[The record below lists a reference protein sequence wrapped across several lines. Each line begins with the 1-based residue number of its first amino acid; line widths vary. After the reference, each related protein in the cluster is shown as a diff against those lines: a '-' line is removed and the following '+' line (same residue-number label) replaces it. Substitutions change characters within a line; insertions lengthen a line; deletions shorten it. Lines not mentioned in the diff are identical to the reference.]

1 MASIDQQQH
10 HRVSSLA
17 PAGNR
22 ALRAAQLIALAALA
36 VALPSC
42 NQIDQSKV
50 ALEVVMFD
58 MASGGDE
65 AAQTAFDNRVQD
77 IVKKQPGFIK
87 RVTAYGRKE
96 PLAAGDTTQRRF
108 LIVVYWD
115 SLEHA
120 QAAAVALTA
129 DPISKEQRPGV
140 VPGAPNIYA
149 HYVIGDSVAAGSSVP
164 DDSALGAGVAL
175 ELVAFDTKSG
185 TVAADLLA
193 KDNEMDKGLISKQP
207 GYLKRVTALGKNEL
221 TGHQQYFILVHWKS
235 LDDAIKAA
243 DVVSKDPLGQNIYP
257 FIDMSGYFSYAHFYD
272 SLKNVN

>member
-1 MASIDQQQH
+1 MDQQQH
-10 HRVSSLA
+10 RIPSLA

-22 ALRAAQLIALAALA
+22 ALRAAQLVASAALV
-36 VALPSC
+36 VALTSC

-50 ALEVVMFD
+50 ALEVIMFD
-58 MASGGDE
+58 IASGGNE

-96 PLAAGDTTQRRF
+96 PLSAGDTSQRRF

-120 QAAAVALTA
+120 QAAAVVLTA

-140 VPGAPNIYA
+140 VPGAPNLYA

-164 DDSALGAGVAL
+164 DDSVLGAGVAL
-175 ELVAFDTKSG
+175 ELVAFDTKSN
-185 TVAADLLA
+185 TVTADLLA

-235 LDDAIKAA
+235 LDDAVKAA
-243 DVVSKDPLGQNIYP
+243 GVVSKDPLGQNISP
-257 FIDMSGYFSYAHFYD
+257 FIDTSGYFSFAHFYD
-272 SLKNVN
+272 SLTDVN